1 MSRSE
6 VIISTKDLTRE
17 EEHTLIA
24 LIARCGYAV
33 YIAYGDAG
41 VAFTVDTK
49 ESITQIKDEL

>member
-33 YIAYGDAG
+33 YFGWDGKG

-49 ESITQIKDEL
+49 ESITQIKGDL